1 MNEFPEKDWQLFKKK
16 IVIWQETYMDK
27 LNKEYLE
34 ILNSDKAASEKFWAL
49 EEKINNDKKD
59 CGVICKRSRSKLL
72 YNIQNLLDEGAIT
85 LDDLSDFSDDLKD
98 AVKLCVGNKYAKWE
112 DKTDTFSEKQRH
124 YKNTYLEIC
133 EVYDNLEA
141 NLFSVD
147 DGTYEIYV
155 SFSPMDGIVYAKNKQ
170 EAESV
175 RENIKKDLVAEYK
188 KRKKPSDEFI
198 KTFAEKY
205 NLCLPLDTY
214 FDFDFEKVVTELDKI
229 WRS

>member
-1 MNEFPEKDWQLFKKK
+1 MP
-16 IVIWQETYMDK
+16 
-27 LNKEYLE
+27 
-34 ILNSDKAASEKFWAL
+34 
-49 EEKINNDKKD
+49 
-59 CGVICKRSRSKLL
+59 
-72 YNIQNLLDEGAIT
+72 
-85 LDDLSDFSDDLKD
+85 
-98 AVKLCVGNKYAKWE
+98 KWE

-133 EVYDNLEA
+133 EVYDNLLEA

-170 EAESV
+170 EAVSV

-198 KTFAEKY
+198 KMFAEKY